1 MTPREADERR
11 LEMLLESA
19 LGQVCST
26 ITTRMV
32 EPDAEMQARLRDQI
46 RVALFCARLIG
57 RISRNRAR
65 HAPAVE
71 VDMSG
76 FNTPLGKG
84 QK

>member
-46 RVALFCARLIG
+46 KVALFCARLIG

-65 HAPAVE
+65 HAPAME
-71 VDMSG
+71 IERS
-76 FNTPLGKG
+76 PLGKPPP
-84 QK
+84 K

>member
-46 RVALFCARLIG
+46 RVALFCAKLLG

-65 HAPAVE
+65 HAPAME
-71 VDMSG
+71 IERS
-76 FNTPLGKG
+76 PLGKPPP
-84 QK
+84 K